1 MLNGRQTG
9 VDPDG
14 LILFDKVPFPSDYV
28 SHIRLTILSIT
39 PGTKYKDLCISDIV
53 VLDGFE
59 D

>member
-1 MLNGRQTG
+1 M
-9 VDPDG
+9 DPDG

-28 SHIRLTILSIT
+28 SHIRLTILSVT